1 MPTRTQHFSALA
13 SLHRSPDTADGARIY
28 RALRRI
34 ECRMARAAED
44 ACNTPRGAARYSA
57 LERVAE
63 NQVLRLFGH
72 VLSVDGFFCNG
83 DPRGYALKLCNETV
97 TIPEGMATDWGGYG
111 ILAPEPS
118 TLRGA

>member
-1 MPTRTQHFSALA
+1 MPTKNQHFSALA
-13 SLHRSPDTADGARIY
+13 SLHRNPDTADGARIY

-34 ECRMARAAED
+34 ESRMSRAAED
-44 ACNTPRGAARYSA
+44 ACNTPRGASRYSE

-63 NQVLRLFGH
+63 NQVMNLFGR
-72 VLSVDGFFCNG
+72 VLPVDGFFCNG

-97 TIPEGMATDWGGYG
+97 SIPDGMATDWGGYG